1 MVTDTQSLPLD
12 WELELIDGGRQAL
25 SQYRG
30 RVVVLQILSTH
41 CSRCAAII
49 QMLNRLQRELGMQA
63 LAIAVNAEAR
73 EKIEEF
79 VRHSG
84 AEFPVAIDTK
94 ANVCELLGLPH
105 DKPLFLPVIAFVDR
119 MGTVRGLSCPGT
131 GFFTQ
136 AATTFP
142 AMVER
147 LVREEYA

>member
-1 MVTDTQSLPLD
+1 MATATQSLPLEWD
-12 WELELIDGGRQAL
+12 LEGIDGARL
-25 SQYRG
+25 SLSEYRG
-30 RVVVLQILSTH
+30 RVVVLQILSTR

-49 QMLNRLQRELGMQA
+49 QMLNRLQRELGIQA
-63 LAIAVNAEAR
+63 MAIAINAEAR
-73 EKIEEF
+73 DKIEEF

-84 AEFPVAIDTK
+84 PEFPVAIDTK

-131 GFFTQ
+131 DFFSQ

-147 LVREEYA
+147 LVGEECA